1 MAKSSRDLSQQLQKG
16 VINWVN
22 QVSQPTARS
31 TAAGKLKMSAALT
44 LMTRFIGQS
53 IPFARRNHFK
63 VVDFKSGYVKA
74 FIPLKSN
81 SNHFNSMY
89 AGALFTVA
97 ELPGGII
104 SIFSFGDDYFPVLKD
119 LKMDFVKMAKSDV
132 TVEFSMSGEEL
143 KRIEAEVAKCGK
155 SAFVLEGEIKDS
167 SNEIVATS
175 CANYQVLKKR

>member
-1 MAKSSRDLSQQLQKG
+1 MNFSQKLQRN
-16 VINWVN
+16 VISWVN
-22 QVSQPTARS
+22 QVSQPNARS
-31 TAAGKLKMSAALT
+31 TAAGRLKMSAALT
-44 LMTRFIGQS
+44 LITRFVGQS

-63 VVDFKSGYVKA
+63 VVDFKPGYVKA
-74 FIPLKSN
+74 SIPLKPN

-132 TVEFSMSGEEL
+132 TVEFSLPDEEL
-143 KRIEAEVAKCGK
+143 VRIEAEVAKCGK
-155 SAFVLEGEIKDS
+155 CGFVLTGEIKDS
-167 SNEIVATS
+167 SGEIVATS
-175 CANYQVLKKR
+175 YANYQVLKKR